1 MAWITKPSATMKVER
16 RETPYLTDAMRREL
30 REKHIPRYETKL
42 ACLLPA
48 LHLIQHEYGWIPG
61 QAMEEIAEFLGLKPA
76 DVLDTASF
84 YEEYWLKPRG
94 EHLIQVCRSIAC
106 EFCGQ
111 PAVTDAIKRKLG
123 IEVGET
129 TDDGRFTLVELE
141 CLGSCG
147 TAPAVLID
155 ETLHENVAPASV
167 GQLIDGVLDEP
178 PGHKPRARR

>member
-16 RETPYLTDAMRREL
+16 RDAPYLTPEMRDRLL
-30 REKHIPRYETKL
+30 RDILPRYQTTL
-42 ACLLPA
+42 AALLPC
-48 LHLIQHEYGWIPG
+48 LHEIQHAYGWIPG
-61 QAMEEIAEFLGLKPA
+61 QAMLEIAEFLRIAPA
-76 DVLDTASF
+76 EVLDTASF

-94 EHLIQVCRSIAC
+94 RHLVQVCRSIAC

-111 PAVTDAIKRKLG
+111 RAVTDAFREKLG

-129 TDDGRFTLVELE
+129 TDDGKWTLIELE

-155 ETLHENVAPASV
+155 ETLHENVTPDDARR
-167 GQLIDGVLDEP
+167 LIDQTRDDP
-178 PGHKPRARR
+178 HRNGH